1 MKQHKLGTVVNQ
13 EVNIAKYY
21 SEYSLGEEIANTL
34 IHGLGALLS
43 VAGLTVMLIVA
54 MNSHDQLRVISAL
67 VYGISLVVL
76 FCVSTI
82 YHGLP
87 GRRAKKIMQIVDH
100 MAIYLLIAGTYT
112 PVLLLSIKGVWGYSM
127 LVTIWCLALFG
138 IAFKMVYKLKHPRIS
153 MFTYLAMAWCCL
165 IVIPKFIANVPANAL
180 WLLLIGGIV
189 YTVGTIFYSYE
200 KIPFNH
206 AIWHVFVLGGAA
218 CHFFAVFLY
227 VITPI

>member
-1 MKQHKLGTVVNQ
+1 MSE

-34 IHGLGALLS
+34 IHGLAALLS
-43 VAGLTVMLIVA
+43 VAALTIMVVVA
-54 MNSHDQLRVISAL
+54 LNSEDPARLVSAL

-112 PVLLLSIKGVWGYSM
+112 PVLLISIKGTFGYTM
-127 LVTIWCLALFG
+127 LAVIWSLALFG
-138 IAFKMVYKLKHPRIS
+138 IAFKFFYKLKHPRVS
-153 MFTYLAMAWCCL
+153 MFTYLAMAWCCI
-165 IVIPKFIANVPANAL
+165 IVSPTFIANVPAPAL
-180 WLLLIGGIV
+180 WMLLIGGLV
-189 YTVGTIFYSYE
+189 YTAGTIFYSFE
-200 KIPFNH
+200 NIPYNH
-206 AIWHVFVLGGAA
+206 AIWHVFVLGGSA
-218 CHFFAVFLY
+218 CHFFGVFLY
-227 VITPI
+227 IIIP

>member
-1 MKQHKLGTVVNQ
+1 VSKETTIG
-13 EVNIAKYY
+13 KYY
-21 SEYSLGEEIANTL
+21 SEYSVGEEIANTL
-34 IHGLGALLS
+34 IHGIGALLS
-43 VAGLTVMLIVA
+43 VAALTLMLIV
-54 MNSHDQLRVISAL
+54 SIDSQEQVRIISAL

-112 PVLLLSIKGVWGYSM
+112 PVLLISIKGAWGYALLSI
-127 LVTIWCLALFG
+127 IWCLALFG
-138 IAFKMVYKLKHPRIS
+138 IAFKMIYRLKHPRIS
-153 MFTYLAMAWCCL
+153 MFTYLAMAWCCI

-180 WLLLIGGIV
+180 WLLLIGGVV
-189 YTVGTIFYSYE
+189 YTTGTIFYSFE

-206 AIWHVFVLGGAA
+206 AIWHVFVLGGSTF
-218 CHFFAVFLY
+218 HFFAVFLY

>member
-1 MKQHKLGTVVNQ
+1 MSE

-43 VAGLTVMLIVA
+43 VAALTVMVVVA
-54 MNSHDQLRVISAL
+54 LNSQDQIRLISAC
-67 VYGISLVVL
+67 VYGTSLVVL
-76 FCVSTI
+76 FCASTI

-87 GRRAKKIMQIVDH
+87 GRRAKKIMQLVDH

-112 PVLLLSIKGVWGYSM
+112 PVLLLDIKGAWGYSM
-127 LVTIWCLALFG
+127 LTIIWCLALFG
-138 IAFKMVYKLKHPRIS
+138 IAFKCIYKLKHPRIS
-153 MFTYLAMAWCCL
+153 MFTYLAMAWCCI
-165 IVIPKFIANVPANAL
+165 IVSPKFIANVRAEAL
-180 WLLLIGGIV
+180 WLLLIGGLV
-189 YTVGTIFYSYE
+189 YTAGTIFYSFE

-218 CHFFAVFLY
+218 CHFFAVFFY